1 MMIDPE
7 IFRAYDIRGIVDDQ
21 LNPATIRIIGQAVGS
36 AVLDAGASSI
46 LTCRD
51 GRLSSPSL
59 MQALQQGILSTG
71 CNIID
76 LGMHPTPVLYFAT
89 HVTDCHSGVMLTG
102 SHNPANYNGLK
113 IVIAGQVLT
122 SDAIQQLYQRIQS
135 QQLTLGTGTLTSLSI
150 DESYI
155 AHIVENVGIN
165 KPFKIVIDAGNGVA
179 GKIAPQLFKALG
191 CEVIELYCD
200 IDGKFP
206 NHHPDPSVASN
217 LQALITAVKQ
227 HNADV
232 GFAFDGDGDRLGLIT
247 NTGEIIWPDRQ
258 LALFAKDILTRHP
271 GSTIVYDVKCSK
283 HLTDIIIAHQGVP
296 LMYKTGHSLIK
307 NKMQETGAL
316 LSGEMSGHIYFKERW
331 FGFDDGLYTGARFLE
346 ILSHFAGSSA
356 ELFTSIPDSINT
368 PELKLAITEKQ
379 KFQFMALLI
388 KSAQFPQAIMHTIDG
403 LRVDFHDGWGL
414 IRPSNTT
421 PCLILRFEADNE
433 ISLLRIQEQ
442 FRQLLLGLDPS
453 LQLPF

>member
-1 MMIDPE
+1 MIIDSE
-7 IFRAYDIRGIVDDQ
+7 IFRAYDIRGLVDDQ
-21 LNPATIRIIGQAVGS
+21 LNPSTIYIIGQAIGS
-36 AVLDAGASSI
+36 AVLATGTSSI

-51 GRLSSPSL
+51 GRISSPSL
-59 MQALQQGILSTG
+59 MHALQQGIISTG

-76 LGMHPTPVLYFAT
+76 IGMQPTPVLYFAT
-89 HVTDCHSGVMLTG
+89 HMTDCHSGVMLTG
-102 SHNPANYNGLK
+102 SHNPTNYNGLK
-113 IVIAGQVLT
+113 IVIAGQVL
-122 SDAIQQLYQRIQS
+122 SSEAIQQLYTRIQ
-135 QQLTLGTGTLTSLSI
+135 QQQFAVGSGQITTLAI
-150 DESYI
+150 EDNYI
-155 AHIVENVGIN
+155 HHILNTIHIH

-179 GKIAPQLFKALG
+179 GKLAPRLFKALG
-191 CEVIELYCD
+191 CEVFELYCD
-200 IDGKFP
+200 IDGNFP

-217 LQALITAVKQ
+217 LQTLIAAVQ
-227 HNADV
+227 HHQADV

-258 LALFAKDILTRHP
+258 LALFAKDILGRHP

-283 HLTDIIIAHQGVP
+283 HLTDIIRAHHGVP

-331 FGFDDGLYTGARFLE
+331 FGFDDGLYTGARLLE
-346 ILSHFAGSSA
+346 LLSQTNSSST
-356 ELFTSIPDSINT
+356 ELFASIPDSINT
-368 PELKLAITEKQ
+368 PELKLAISEQQ
-379 KFQFMALLI
+379 KFSFMALLMQTAI
-388 KSAQFPQAIMHTIDG
+388 FPNAMVHTIDG

-421 PCLILRFEADNE
+421 PYLILRFEADNE

-442 FRQLLLGLDPS
+442 FRQLLLTLDAS